1 MWCLTVKEF
10 WVPVFYKVTLDGHPL
25 KQRMSKKEAYAMAE
39 RWQGQKYKSGLL
51 KGGDKGDWVEVSRDT
66 VSERE
71 FDTDYDR
78 MKRGSL
84 QPVQKITNES

>member
-1 MWCLTVKEF
+1 MPEW
-10 WVPVFYKVTLDGHPL
+10 YKVTLDGHPL
-25 KQRMSKKEAYAMAE
+25 KQRMTKAAAYAMAE

-51 KGGDKGDWVEVSRDT
+51 KGGDKGDWVEVKRDH

-71 FDTDYDR
+71 FDDDYDR

-84 QPVQKITNES
+84 QPVEKITTES